1 MKDLTDVHLHET
13 SGTDLAMFDEDF
25 FDFAFSYIVFQHVP
39 VRDAV
44 ISYFREVHPTLK
56 LGCLFKFQV
65 QGAAIERPD
74 TWVGVGFSAE
84 EMQNHAR
91 ETGFEPLR
99 EEGAGTQYYWHW
111 WRRR

>member
-13 SGTDLAMFDEDF
+13 SGTDLADVSMRTS

-65 QGAAIERPD
+65 QGSR
-74 TWVGVGFSAE
+74 
-84 EMQNHAR
+84 
-91 ETGFEPLR
+91 
-99 EEGAGTQYYWHW
+99 Y
-111 WRRR
+111 